1 MSDGLCWLCMTMQD
15 NRKKKY
21 LIVGIEVI
29 LGLMHVVGIGR
40 NSSEC
45 MFILSASYF
54 SDLALPFGFY
64 FLLALSEE
72 KTAFLQKWWV
82 KAGIVFLMATLAEV
96 GQYFGLHILGQNFD
110 PLDIA
115 VYVVGVLLV
124 ALVDWFFQLCSNSGK
139 HRWKKI

>member
-40 NSSEC
+40 NSSER
-45 MFILSASYF
+45 MFTLSASYF
-54 SDLALPFGFY
+54 SDFDLPFGFY

-72 KTAFLQKWWV
+72 KTAFLQK
-82 KAGIVFLMATLAEV
+82 
-96 GQYFGLHILGQNFD
+96 
-110 PLDIA
+110 
-115 VYVVGVLLV
+115 
-124 ALVDWFFQLCSNSGK
+124 
-139 HRWKKI
+139 